1 MLHLN
6 KETGIE
12 HDNKDQVMSPQSL
25 NDDMVKLVSYTIVS
39 IKRDAER
46 LMPGGTD
53 SLLVTDNMSGETFAA
68 WMIARYLQSDDYKK
82 LLEDS
87 RKKLVK
93 EKERFLEEDEK
104 YLRIDYVVRRR
115 WLRQP
120 LQFEERQVEVLRQ
133 IRDVYQ

>member
-1 MLHLN
+1 MFRLN
-6 KETGIE
+6 KEMGIE
-12 HDNKDQVMSPQSL
+12 NDHKDQGMSPQSL
-25 NDDMVKLVSYTIVS
+25 NDDMVKLVSYSIVS

-46 LMPGGTD
+46 LMPGGSD
-53 SLLVTDNMSGETFAA
+53 SILVTDSMSGETFTS

-87 RKKLVK
+87 KKKIVK

-115 WLRQP
+115 WPRQP